1 MPKKPDL
8 EKETKF
14 INYFCEGTTQGNA
27 TQSAIKAGYN
37 KETNPAQMGAYLRK
51 KLSTEIR
58 KKNEEMVSSTSSRAI
73 TVLNDLLGSE
83 QDSVRLN
90 TAKLLL
96 EINNFHSQNINLNID
111 DVKEK
116 TDEELVY
123 ELKTLLA
130 SNPDLH
136 EAILNKAEDVTDDDD
151 TLH

>member
-1 MPKKPDL
+1 
-8 EKETKF
+8 
-14 INYFCEGTTQGNA
+14 
-27 TQSAIKAGYN
+27 
-37 KETNPAQMGAYLRK
+37 
-51 KLSTEIR
+51 
-58 KKNEEMVSSTSSRAI
+58 
-73 TVLNDLLGSE
+73 LLGSE